1 MYKGTD
7 VMLRALERVAD
18 RHPDRCEIVKA
29 ESVPFPVYQHMMDS
43 SHALLDQLYSYTP
56 AMNGLLAMAKGL
68 VLVGG
73 GEPENYDILGEKEL
87 RPIVNVLPD
96 EADVYNKL
104 EQMALHS
111 DEIAKLSADSRLY
124 IERHHDYKKVAQRYV
139 DFWTKNKK

>member
-1 MYKGTD
+1 
-7 VMLRALERVAD
+7 
-18 RHPDRCEIVKA
+18 
-29 ESVPFPVYQHMMDS
+29 
-43 SHALLDQLYSYTP
+43 
-56 AMNGLLAMAKGL
+56 MAKGL

-111 DEIAKLSADSRLY
+111 DEIAKLSADSSLY